1 MGEWISKKYPN
12 GCLTCGTKEKS
23 HIGRGLCSTCYQRE
37 DQDAKAPQDIGPPN
51 LSEFPPYDAS
61 AYGDR
66 ESLLQEPQEFLDQV
80 SGERRPGQTSSVP
93 SQASAPDRKGLRGL
107 FSKKERPTQEEKPTK
122 ERAPKV
128 RQGRRVSTADTIEDL
143 WGGLG
148 ALAMRTGKHYPLGR
162 YLQFSA
168 GVSSELIDDSIQ
180 GTFVDKML
188 LQPIVKGRGRYDAL
202 GAVFGPPLIIL
213 AIENDPS
220 KAPILIPILKSS
232 IRNSLPMMAK
242 AIKKVQAKEKANAE
256 AARELFPDLQEG
268 EDPVDGIIAM
278 LFEGWTPPE
287 PPVEAEEEEAQEE
300 RVA

>member
-37 DQDAKAPQDIGPPN
+37 DQDAKAPQDIGPTD

-61 AYGDR
+61 ANGDR
-66 ESLLQEPQEFLDQV
+66 ESLLQDPQEFVDQV

-128 RQGRRVSTADTIEDL
+128 RQGRRVSTADTIEDI

-202 GAVFGPPLIIL
+202 GAVFGPPMIIL

-268 EDPVDGIIAM
+268 EDPVDGIISM

>member
-23 HIGRGLCSTCYQRE
+23 HIGRGQCSTCYQRE
-37 DQDAKAPQDIGPPN
+37 DQDAKAPETVGTPN

-61 AYGDR
+61 ANGDR
-66 ESLLQEPQEFLDQV
+66 ESLLQDPQEFVDQV

-128 RQGRRVSTADTIEDL
+128 RQGRRVSTADTIEDI

-202 GAVFGPPLIIL
+202 GAVFGPPMIIL

-287 PPVEAEEEEAQEE
+287 PPVEAEEEEKEEE